1 MPAACGNAPKNQR
14 AGRGLVQPGLESAS
28 QHTPGV
34 GERVASP
41 LPGDHQDATQA
52 PMGGLGQERRDLPRS
67 IPARAS
73 VQVQPGVDGNSAA
86 TQRDRL
92 TPVQPIERT
101 DPDPFGRGTGLTSLP
116 TGPAGAHTLPD
127 DCLLD

>member
-1 MPAACGNAPKNQR
+1 
-14 AGRGLVQPGLESAS
+14 
-28 QHTPGV
+28 
-34 GERVASP
+34 
-41 LPGDHQDATQA
+41 
-52 PMGGLGQERRDLPRS
+52 MGGLGQERRDLPCS

-73 VQVQPGVDGNSAA
+73 VQVQPGVDRNSAA

-101 DPDPFGRGTGLTSLP
+101 DPDPFWRGTGLTPLP

-127 DCLLD
+127 DCLLDQAISLREPFHIGHPPLEVVLSRFVRVGWLLHVIQTNTD